1 MGVLIILS
9 VLELCVTISC
19 AVLGIKS
26 LKNREKTENMGESEK
41 SEQAAALLPW
51 KVKIVD
57 TILMSFWIVSSELNG
72 THHESVTTIGGNVY
86 IVSLYIFKSFWQNQ
100 SI

>member
-1 MGVLIILS
+1 MFEDECSHRYLCLHQLLSRSVMGVLIILS

-41 SEQAAALLPW
+41 SEQAAALLP
-51 KVKIVD
+51 
-57 TILMSFWIVSSELNG
+57 
-72 THHESVTTIGGNVY
+72 
-86 IVSLYIFKSFWQNQ
+86 
-100 SI
+100 

>member
-26 LKNREKTENMGESEK
+26 LKNREKTENMEEPEK
-41 SEQAAALLPW
+41 SEQAAALLP
-51 KVKIVD
+51 
-57 TILMSFWIVSSELNG
+57 
-72 THHESVTTIGGNVY
+72 
-86 IVSLYIFKSFWQNQ
+86 
-100 SI
+100 